1 MDSEEQTVTCDRLV
15 CTSVKISF
23 MNISTVVQEILSK
36 MNISTNL
43 VDIDLSD
50 NYVDDFCAEILSEDI
65 FSIPEY
71 GDRIRQLNLSNNR
84 KTLEGLQTLASAL
97 CHKTAFKYLV
107 VAINCVSVTD
117 YSSIE
122 RFLAKKIPW
131 TDPQFRDNNRDQ
143 YVQSCVRKIIWSTE
157 PGIWSIEAY
166 GFSKEIVEAHREFY
180 NSN

>member
-15 CTSVKISF
+15 YTSVKISF
-23 MNISTVVQEILSK
+23 MNIGTVVQEILSK
-36 MNISTNL
+36 INISTNL

-50 NYVDDFCAEILSEDI
+50 NYIDDFCAEILSEDI
-65 FSIPEY
+65 FSVPEY
-71 GDRIRQLNLSNNR
+71 GDRIRQLNVSNNR
-84 KTLEGLQTLASAL
+84 ITLEGLQTLASAL
-97 CHKTAFKYLV
+97 CHKTAFKYLA
-107 VAINCVSVTD
+107 VAINCVSVND

-122 RFLAKKIPW
+122 RFLAKKIPL

-157 PGIWSIEAY
+157 PGIRSIEAY